1 MKFSP
6 CTGRCTDE
14 GTHCEGCGRS
24 HEEIK
29 ENRRLVG
36 ELVEF
41 ARKQGYE
48 NHEEFANAMG
58 KSILWKLQNPA

>member
-6 CTGRCTDE
+6 CTGKCTDK
-14 GTHCEGCGRS
+14 GSHCEGCGRS

-29 ENRRLVG
+29 ETKKLV
-36 ELVEF
+36 EQMVEF
-41 ARKQGYE
+41 ATRQGYE
-48 NHEEFANAMG
+48 NVEEFAESMG